1 MTDDLNM
8 DNNKIT
14 NLSTDSADVL
24 SAANVRHVNQV
35 KAALSLSLT
44 ASFNKKINETH
55 ISSSTDKK
63 EVESE
68 E

>member
-14 NLSTDSADVL
+14 NLSTDAADVL

-44 ASFNKKINETH
+44 ASFNKKINESH
-55 ISSSTDKK
+55 ISSSTDKD
-63 EVESE
+63 VESE